1 MSFLG
6 EREDVPELIRAL
18 DILLLPSW
26 EEPFGRALIEAMALE
41 VPVIATSVGGP
52 AEILDDGRE
61 GFLRAAA

>member
-1 MSFLG
+1 M
-6 EREDVPELIRAL
+6 PELVRAL

-26 EEPFGRALIEAMALE
+26 EEPFGRALIEAMALD

-61 GFLRAAA
+61 GLLLPAP